1 VTYTDVTLSP
11 DDIEWDQHRANVWG
25 AANDPEEFDLFLDQR
40 GIVPAIEY
48 FYKAHRKI
56 ANRLIVAGVTQGD
69 EFPEAREWIYA
80 ARVFKSA
87 RTKAAHRYRALH
99 GDAATLEL
107 QRSLRE
113 KYPKPE

>member
-1 VTYTDVTLSP
+1 MIYTDVTLSP
-11 DDIEWDQHRANVWG
+11 EDIYWDQHRANVWS
-25 AANDPEEFDLFLDQR
+25 AANYPAEFDLFLDQR

-56 ANRLIVAGVTQGD
+56 ANRLIAAGVTQGD

-87 RTKAAHRYRALH
+87 RAKACNRYRVIH
-99 GDAATLEL
+99 GDEATLEL
-107 QRSLRE
+107 QHSLRE